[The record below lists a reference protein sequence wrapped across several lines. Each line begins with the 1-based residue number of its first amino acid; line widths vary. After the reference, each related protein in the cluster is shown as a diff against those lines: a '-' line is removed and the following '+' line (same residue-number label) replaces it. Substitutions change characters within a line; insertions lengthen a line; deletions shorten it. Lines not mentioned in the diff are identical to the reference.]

1 MPRSKNNRR
10 KKPPQSKEP
19 KLELSSFAVKQEDH
33 GEFKKAVLAAA
44 RHSVDEFPA
53 ILKIVTDELRKSDP
67 IGIVST
73 FAAYGLQTLVGR
85 EGVNTKSALKDVQQ
99 HHAELLLAL
108 MMTVPLDEWGKD
120 PFSPAIMGTVF
131 ETVPKI
137 AETFLHQRI
146 LAAESITDKQQ
157 FTILSLQER
166 IRLHTQAVR
175 NWGYYSDVIR
185 ISTDLYEP
193 LNDRFR
199 SHFGFGA
206 TDLIDVMV
214 AVVEEFER
222 RHSEHFMRLAK
233 VIRSP
238 NVRQMVRN
246 YYKYFPE
253 LEGGLEDI
261 LVAMP
266 PGISR
271 DGMMGMIMGHCDLRH
286 SERASFTVAEVAR
299 LSGKAENKVDTIL
312 KSLSRPPGSLAGT
325 NPDHLFLANPLWD
338 APGINLG
345 SLFVFP
351 IPQMVFSH
359 IHRVMARLA
368 EEAGVK
374 TQLESRRAS
383 YLESQLEGTMRKAL
397 PGATIVPAAKWQ
409 VGTEQF
415 ETDLL
420 VTLDRTVLIAEAKSN
435 QLTPQG
441 LRGAPDRVKRHV
453 SDLVLYPSLQS
464 DRLASL
470 ISSAKEGDAVADAI
484 VRQIGVDPA
493 LVDQIIRISVT
504 LDDFSVLS
512 SAEADFKE
520 IGWVPADHQ
529 LAPTITIAD
538 LICIADILDH
548 PLTNLHYLG
557 ERIYLQKSFSL
568 LGDELDFLG
577 LYLITGFNI
586 AGLRDGNSIFS
597 PSGMSEPLDRYYMS
611 RDAGI
616 TLPKPKPQLS
626 PLFSSIIKQLEQR
639 KSPGWTTV
647 GLHLLSSADP
657 SEQKIIE
664 RNLTKLRGMVRK
676 NFREPGHIS
685 SLQVQ
690 PPVQRKAR
698 IIFYAFPEELRGESR
713 KTMEGL
719 AAQATDDERV
729 DHIVVFARCTDRW
742 DVPYEAV
749 LLVRRPLGDIAESS
763 SA

>member
-10 KKPPQSKEP
+10 KKPLRRKES
-19 KLELSSFAVKQEDH
+19 KLELSSFAIAEERHD
-33 GEFKKAVLAAA
+33 EFKTAVLAAA

-53 ILKIVTDELRKSDP
+53 TLKIVTNELRKSDP

-73 FAAYGLQTLVGR
+73 FAAYGLQSLVGR
-85 EGVNTKSALKDVQQ
+85 EGVTKKSILKDIQQ

-108 MMTVPLDEWGKD
+108 MMTIPLDEWGRA
-120 PFSPAIMGTVF
+120 PFTPAIMGTVF
-131 ETVPKI
+131 EAVPKV

-146 LAAESITDKQQ
+146 LAAEGVTDRQQ
-157 FTILSLQER
+157 FTVLSLQER

-185 ISTDLYEP
+185 ISTDLYGALDNRLKP
-193 LNDRFR
+193 
-199 SHFGFGA
+199 HFGFGA
-206 TDLIDVMV
+206 VDLIKVMA
-214 AVVEEFER
+214 AVIEEFQR
-222 RHSEHFMRLAK
+222 RHSEHFARLAK

-253 LEGGLEDI
+253 LKGGPDDI
-261 LVAMP
+261 LAAMP
-266 PGISR
+266 PGVSR
-271 DGMMGMIMGHCDLRH
+271 DGMMGMIMGHYDLRH
-286 SERASFTVAEVAR
+286 SERASFTVAEVAK
-299 LSGKAENKVDTIL
+299 LSGEPENVVEAIL
-312 KSLSRPPGSLAGT
+312 KSLSRAPGYLAGA
-325 NPDHLFLANPLWD
+325 NPDHLFLANPIWD
-338 APGINLG
+338 APGIDLG
-345 SLFVFP
+345 NLFVFP

-368 EEAGVK
+368 DEAGIK
-374 TQLESRRAS
+374 TQLESRRAD
-383 YLESQLEGTMRKAL
+383 YLESQLEVTMQKAL

-409 VGTEQF
+409 VGPEQF

-420 VTLDRTVLIAEAKSN
+420 VTLDRTVIIAEAKSN
-435 QLTPQG
+435 HLTPQG

-453 SDLVLYPSLQS
+453 CEMVLYPSQQS
-464 DRLASL
+464 ARLAAL
-470 ISSAKEGDAVADAI
+470 ITSAREGDTAAEAI
-484 VRQIGVDPA
+484 VRQIGIDPS

-512 SAEADFKE
+512 SAEAEFKE

-548 PLTNLHYLG
+548 PLTYLHYLG
-557 ERIYLQKSFSL
+557 ERLDLQKSFSL

-577 LYLITGFNI
+577 LYLVTGFNI
-586 AGLRDGNSIFS
+586 TGLREDNSIFS
-597 PSGMSEPLDRYYMS
+597 PSGMSEPLDRYFMS

-616 TLPKPKPQLS
+616 ALPKPKPQLG
-626 PLFSSIIKQLEQR
+626 PLFSSIINQLEQR
-639 KSPGWTTV
+639 KSPGWTTI

-664 RNLTKLRGMVRK
+664 RNLIKLRSMVRK
-676 NFREPGHIS
+676 AFREPSHIS

-690 PPVQRKAR
+690 PPLQRKAL
-698 IIFYAFPEELRGESR
+698 IIFYAFPEALRLESR

-719 AAQATDDERV
+719 ATEAAEDERV
-729 DHIVVFARCTDRW
+729 NHIVVFARCTDRW
-742 DVPYEAV
+742 DLPYEAV
-749 LLVRRPLGDIAESS
+749 LLVRRPAK
-763 SA
+763 

>member
-1 MPRSKNNRR
+1 MPRRKNNRR
-10 KKPPQSKEP
+10 KKPPQRKEL
-19 KLELSSFAVKQEDH
+19 KLELSTFAIKEEHHD
-33 GEFKKAVLAAA
+33 EFKKAVLAAA

-53 ILKIVTDELRKSDP
+53 TLQIVTDELRKSDA

-73 FAAYGLQTLVGR
+73 FAVYGLQTLAGR
-85 EGVNTKSALKDVQQ
+85 EGVNTKSVLKDIQQ

-108 MMTVPLDEWGKD
+108 VMTIPLDEWGKD
-120 PFSPAIMGTVF
+120 PFTPAIMGTVF
-131 ETVPKI
+131 ETVPKV

-146 LAAESITDKQQ
+146 LAAEDVADKQE

-185 ISTDLYEP
+185 ISTDLYGS
-193 LNDRFR
+193 LDDRLKP
-199 SHFGFGA
+199 HFGFGA
-206 TDLIDVMV
+206 TDLIEVMA
-214 AVVEEFER
+214 AVVREFER

-253 LEGGLEDI
+253 LKGGPED
-261 LVAMP
+261 LLAAMP
-266 PGISR
+266 PGVSR

-286 SERASFTVAEVAR
+286 SERASFTAAEVAK
-299 LSGKAENKVDTIL
+299 LPGKPKDVVEAIL
-312 KSLSRPPGSLAGT
+312 ESLSRAPGSLAGT
-325 NPDHLFLANPLWD
+325 NPDHLFLANPIWD
-338 APGINLG
+338 APGIYLG
-345 SLFVFP
+345 DLFVFP

-368 EEAGVK
+368 QEAGIK
-374 TQLESRRAS
+374 TQLESRRAD
-383 YLESQLEGTMRKAL
+383 YLESQLEDTMRKAL
-397 PGATIVPAAKWQ
+397 PGAMIVPAAKWL
-409 VGTEQF
+409 VGAEQF

-420 VTLDRTVLIAEAKSN
+420 VTLDRTVIIAEAKSN
-435 QLTPQG
+435 HLTPQG
-441 LRGAPDRVKRHV
+441 LRGAPGRVKRHV
-453 SDLVLYPSLQS
+453 SDMVLYPSQQS
-464 DRLASL
+464 ARLATL
-470 ISSAKEGDAVADAI
+470 ITSAKEGDAAAEAI
-484 VRQIGVDPA
+484 VRQIGIDPVS
-493 LVDQIIRISVT
+493 VDQIIRISVT

-548 PLTNLHYLG
+548 PLTYLHYLG

-577 LYLITGFNI
+577 LYLVTGFNI
-586 AGLRDGNSIFS
+586 AGLREENSIFS
-597 PSGMSEPLDRYYMS
+597 PSGMSEPLDRYYTS

-616 TLPKPKPQLS
+616 ALPKPKPQLG
-626 PLFSSIIKQLEQR
+626 PLFGSIIKQLEQR

-657 SEQKIIE
+657 SEQKTIE
-664 RNLTKLRGMVRK
+664 RNLIKLRAMVRK

-690 PPVQRKAR
+690 PPLRRKAR
-698 IIFYAFPEELRGESR
+698 IIFYAFPETLRGESR

-719 AAQATDDERV
+719 AAEAMEDERV
-729 DHIVVFARCTDRW
+729 DHIVVLARCTDRW
-742 DVPYEAV
+742 DIPYEAV
-749 LLVRRPLGDIAESS
+749 LLVRRSPGDAAD
-763 SA
+763 SASA